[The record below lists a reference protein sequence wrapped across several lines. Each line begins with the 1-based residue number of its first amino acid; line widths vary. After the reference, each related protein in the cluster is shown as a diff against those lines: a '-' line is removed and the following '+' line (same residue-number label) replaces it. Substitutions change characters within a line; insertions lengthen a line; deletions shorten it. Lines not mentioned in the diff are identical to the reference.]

1 MNVLL
6 IYPKTNPYPHT
17 ESTPLS
23 IFSLGSYLE
32 RKGVVVD
39 YFDERVQPLRLL
51 KKLIEKKPVLAG
63 ISSMTGYQI
72 KRGIVLSEYVKK
84 KDKNIPVCWGGAH
97 PSMLPKQTLQ
107 NDYID
112 YIIKAEG
119 EETLYMLYD
128 ALVNK
133 KNSLNEIRGLCWKE
147 NGEIIENS
155 DRPFSD
161 VNKLPSPYESLK
173 VKRLLKKYYV
183 NKKNKGR
190 FTCGYE
196 VSRGCHNSCTYCYI
210 SSVYK
215 NSMRIRK
222 KELYKKDLLE
232 LKSLGVEGIFF
243 YDNHISIN
251 DEFIKEFCEVLK
263 DVGLEWPGGFRVNFI
278 RDESTIKILEESN
291 CKNLFFGIEAVED
304 EILKELKKGQNFKQI
319 KNAVDLM
326 SKSNIRATYSF
337 LTGLPLESNVDMNK
351 LFDFVDYIIKDNPKA
366 EITIQPY
373 TPFPGTI
380 LFRKAIERGFKA
392 PEKLDDYWEFTTG
405 DVIDPWVKNK
415 EELLNIFLA
424 SFLRFRARYFL
435 SRIVFFPLIKLAEI
449 RWKKRFINKGF
460 CA

>member
-133 KNSLNEIRGLCWKE
+133 KNSLNEIRGLCW
-147 NGEIIENS
+147 
-155 DRPFSD
+155 
-161 VNKLPSPYESLK
+161 
-173 VKRLLKKYYV
+173 
-183 NKKNKGR
+183 
-190 FTCGYE
+190 
-196 VSRGCHNSCTYCYI
+196 
-210 SSVYK
+210 
-215 NSMRIRK
+215 M
-222 KELYKKDLLE
+222 
-232 LKSLGVEGIFF
+232 
-243 YDNHISIN
+243 
-251 DEFIKEFCEVLK
+251 
-263 DVGLEWPGGFRVNFI
+263 
-278 RDESTIKILEESN
+278 IL
-291 CKNLFFGIEAVED
+291 
-304 EILKELKKGQNFKQI
+304 
-319 KNAVDLM
+319 
-326 SKSNIRATYSF
+326 
-337 LTGLPLESNVDMNK
+337 
-351 LFDFVDYIIKDNPKA
+351 
-366 EITIQPY
+366 
-373 TPFPGTI
+373 
-380 LFRKAIERGFKA
+380 
-392 PEKLDDYWEFTTG
+392 
-405 DVIDPWVKNK
+405 
-415 EELLNIFLA
+415 
-424 SFLRFRARYFL
+424 
-435 SRIVFFPLIKLAEI
+435 
-449 RWKKRFINKGF
+449 
-460 CA
+460 